1 MRIELE
7 VSEDCEGTSYPW
19 WMIVKPE
26 QNLQKNSEGACDI
39 AMGMITGPY
48 FSRESAT
55 LELESRRY
63 HYGANAIVWCASGH
77 RSPEYVKALYKSKGL

>member
-1 MRIELE
+1 MKIELE

-19 WMIVKPE
+19 WMIVRPE
-26 QNLQKNSEGACDI
+26 QNFEKNENGACNI

-63 HYGANAIVWCASGH
+63 HYGSNAIVWCASGW
-77 RSPEYVKALYKSKGL
+77 RSCEYMNAIDKAKES